1 MRARIAGFTF
11 IELMVVMA
19 IAGLLLVVSVPN
31 FTKLLET
38 QAYRGAVRDVVS
50 AARAA
55 KTRAI
60 RTNRPVDLAIDTQ
73 SRTLF
78 ISPAGDVELREP
90 LITLPDFVAISVTS
104 AAGLGPA
111 NGRSIIRF
119 YPAGG
124 STGGDIELL
133 RPSGVGHLIQVGW
146 LLGSVNHEPI

>member
-19 IAGLLLVVSVPN
+19 AAGLLLVVSVPN

-38 QAYRGAVRDVVS
+38 QQYRGAVRDVVS

-73 SRTLF
+73 SRALF
-78 ISPAGDVELREP
+78 MSLAGDQEAGEP
-90 LITLPDFVAISVTS
+90 ILTLPDYVEVSVTS
-104 AAGLGPA
+104 AAGLAPTD
-111 NGRSIIRF
+111 GRSVIRF
-119 YPAGG
+119 YPSGG

-146 LLGSVNHEPI
+146 LLGNVSHEPI

>member
-19 IAGLLLVVSVPN
+19 AAGLLLVVSVPN

-38 QAYRGAVRDVVS
+38 QQYRGAVRDVVS

-73 SRTLF
+73 SRALF
-78 ISPAGDVELREP
+78 MSLAGDQEAGEP
-90 LITLPDFVAISVTS
+90 ILTLPDSVEVSVTS
-104 AAGLGPA
+104 AAGLAPTD
-111 NGRSIIRF
+111 GRSVIRF

-146 LLGSVNHEPI
+146 LLGNVSHEPI